1 MYIQDPLVLASI
13 AQEDEA
19 PNTAS
24 GWEGGDGG
32 QDRFAEIGVR
42 LSSRPIGREVA
53 EEEAHVIWE
62 GLGATAT
69 FGRQIVVEPVS
80 QGESQSSLLGVSL
93 EPLPLAAPR
102 RHYLGCTSDAYS
114 GQAAPFVAFPQRG
127 VCTFREKMVAARQ
140 AGATGVVVWG
150 NDEDTLLI
158 RPADDSAYEP
168 VYPNSDLGDADD
180 DQIAM
185 LYVPKQAGLEV
196 TAAES
201 RGDAV
206 YVEVTAYPGELQDV
220 ETAISDALAG
230 VGGTVKSIIGDNEA
244 DWQDVMSA
252 LSDIFG
258 EAGIRLGQEGG
269 GEGDLVGRGLPIEAG
284 RQLEGRESTGVPD
297 AKEPRLGDEQDAGTT
312 FGSGRKRRAHEPDRF
327 RRDQGP
333 PPLMIAGLPIRNMV
347 LQQAPSG

>member
-1 MYIQDPLVLASI
+1 
-13 AQEDEA
+13 
-19 PNTAS
+19 
-24 GWEGGDGG
+24 
-32 QDRFAEIGVR
+32 
-42 LSSRPIGREVA
+42 
-53 EEEAHVIWE
+53 
-62 GLGATAT
+62 
-69 FGRQIVVEPVS
+69 
-80 QGESQSSLLGVSL
+80 
-93 EPLPLAAPR
+93 
-102 RHYLGCTSDAYS
+102 
-114 GQAAPFVAFPQRG
+114 
-127 VCTFREKMVAARQ
+127 MVAARQ

-258 EAGIRLGQEGG
+258 EAGIRLDQEGG

>member
-1 MYIQDPLVLASI
+1 VYIQDPLVLASI
-13 AQEDEA
+13 AQEDED

-24 GWEGGDGG
+24 GWEGGAGG

-69 FGRQIVVEPVS
+69 FGRQIVTEPVS

-102 RHYLGCTSDAYS
+102 RHHLGCTSDAYS

-140 AGATGVVVWG
+140 AGATGVVVWD
-150 NDEDTLLI
+150 NDEDALLI
-158 RPADDSAYEP
+158 RPADDLAYEP
-168 VYPNSDLGDADD
+168 VHPNSDLEDVDD
-180 DQIAM
+180 EIAM

-196 TAAES
+196 AAAES
-201 RGDAV
+201 RGEAV
-206 YVEVTAYPGELQDV
+206 YVEVTAYPGEIQDV

-230 VGGTVKSIIGDNEA
+230 VGGTVKNIIGDNEA

-258 EAGIRLGQEGG
+258 EAGIRLDQEGG
-269 GEGDLVGRGLPIEAG
+269 GEGDLIGRGSPEEAG

-297 AKEPRLGDEQDAGTT
+297 PQEPRLGDEQDAGTT
-312 FGSGRKRRAHEPDRF
+312 FRSRRRRRAHEPDRF
-327 RRDQGP
+327 RRDQRP